1 MKEGYVT
8 ARRTRSTFAQEVTAF
23 LGDIVHLEI
32 GSTVQRDGC
41 VYWNRLTCAEM
52 IISSSKLEFP
62 LQSLHNAVCV
72 RLKVLTPRTRAD

>member
-23 LGDIVHLEI
+23 LGYCSLGDRIY
-32 GSTVQRDGC
+32 STEGC
-41 VYWNRLTCAEM
+41 VFWNCLTCAEM